1 VVVELVF
8 GNNDTLEPRLRHAYG
23 EYNNVLIGRT
33 WSNYNSFVGN
43 TAGKKL
49 TQNHPGPGR
58 GFSFLAGAHA
68 LFWLNLQTPHL
79 PGSGYSCIYSIPYK
93 PANNLAQLMQI
104 PNCKPVK
111 TTHRIN
117 RCNSVR

>member
-1 VVVELVF
+1 M
-8 GNNDTLEPRLRHAYG
+8 PAIAQM
-23 EYNNVLIGRT
+23 LIASCSQHST
-33 WSNYNSFVGN
+33 TSDPSYQ
-43 TAGKKL
+43 KL
-49 TQNHPGPGR
+49 TQNYPGSGR

-68 LFWLNLQTPHL
+68 PFWLNLQNPHL
-79 PGSGYSCIYSIPYK
+79 PGSGPSLGYSIPYK
-93 PANNLAQLMQI
+93 PAKNLAQLMQI